1 MAYDFATIET
11 KWQDLW
17 EQQRVFNVT
26 EDPSR
31 PKFFNVQM
39 YPYPSGD
46 LHMGHLRNYT
56 YVDLLTRF
64 RRMRGENVLAPM
76 GWDSFGLAAENAAIQ
91 TGVHP
96 REFTER
102 QIVRMKAQLR
112 RLGAVYDWEREI
124 ASHTPEYYRWDQWLF
139 VQLFRQGLA
148 YKKMAPVNWCPKDQT
163 VLANEQV
170 VDGACWRC
178 GTMVEKRD
186 LEQWF
191 FKITDYAQRLL
202 DDLALLGEWPER
214 VRVMQEHWIGRSD
227 GVQFSMKVADSDL
240 SFEVFTTRPD
250 TVFGMTFAV
259 FAPEHPMVEELIIGS
274 EKEPQA
280 RAYIAATQRHSEIE
294 RMAEGDKSGVFTG
307 RYAVNPVNGRPVP
320 IYIADY
326 VLMGYGTGAIM
337 AVPGQDQRDWDFAER
352 YGLEIIRTVEPP
364 EGWAGKAYLGD
375 GPAINS
381 DFLDGLDMTEAK
393 KRITAW
399 FEEHG
404 IGTGTVQYRL
414 RDWLISR
421 QRYWGCPIPM
431 IICPTH
437 GLVPVPEEQLPVV
450 HPNVAD
456 YSPKGQSPLAS
467 VPEFV
472 NVECPI
478 CGGPARRE
486 TDTMDTFV
494 DSSWYYL
501 RYCDAHNSEQIFDP
515 KKVKYWMPVDQYV
528 GGVEHAVLHLL
539 YARFITKV
547 LHDMGLVDVDEPFAR
562 LFTQGMITLNG
573 KAMSKSKG
581 NVVTPDQYYEKF
593 GADAIRLF
601 ELFIGPSTDDAEWSD
616 NGVEGTFRFLERIWR
631 IGTGEVGLV
640 VDRNETDTDRE
651 VLAAAHRTVKKV
663 TEDIERFR
671 FNTSV
676 AALMTLAN
684 TLADYLRGSD
694 GARIKTFDS
703 AFRLLLLMLAPMS
716 PHITHELWEGR
727 GYGSMLATEP
737 WPSWDPELVRQAR
750 VTMVI
755 QVNGK
760 VRDRIEVPADIDAV
774 DAEQL
779 ALSSEKVA
787 RHLEGHTV
795 EKVVVRPPKLANVV
809 TTS

>member
-1 MAYDFATIET
+1 
-11 KWQDLW
+11 
-17 EQQRVFNVT
+17 
-26 EDPSR
+26 
-31 PKFFNVQM
+31 
-39 YPYPSGD
+39 
-46 LHMGHLRNYT
+46 
-56 YVDLLTRF
+56 
-64 RRMRGENVLAPM
+64 
-76 GWDSFGLAAENAAIQ
+76 
-91 TGVHP
+91 
-96 REFTER
+96 
-102 QIVRMKAQLR
+102 
-112 RLGAVYDWEREI
+112 
-124 ASHTPEYYRWDQWLF
+124 
-139 VQLFRQGLA
+139 
-148 YKKMAPVNWCPKDQT
+148 
-163 VLANEQV
+163 
-170 VDGACWRC
+170 
-178 GTMVEKRD
+178 
-186 LEQWF
+186 
-191 FKITDYAQRLL
+191 
-202 DDLALLGEWPER
+202 
-214 VRVMQEHWIGRSD
+214 
-227 GVQFSMKVADSDL
+227 
-240 SFEVFTTRPD
+240 
-250 TVFGMTFAV
+250 
-259 FAPEHPMVEELIIGS
+259 
-274 EKEPQA
+274 
-280 RAYIAATQRHSEIE
+280 
-294 RMAEGDKSGVFTG
+294 
-307 RYAVNPVNGRPVP
+307 
-320 IYIADY
+320 
-326 VLMGYGTGAIM
+326 
-337 AVPGQDQRDWDFAER
+337 
-352 YGLEIIRTVEPP
+352 
-364 EGWAGKAYLGD
+364 
-375 GPAINS
+375 
-381 DFLDGLDMTEAK
+381 
-393 KRITAW
+393 
-399 FEEHG
+399 
-404 IGTGTVQYRL
+404 
-414 RDWLISR
+414 
-421 QRYWGCPIPM
+421 M

-456 YSPKGQSPLAS
+456 YSSKGQSPLAS

-547 LHDMGLVDVDEPFAR
+547 LHDMGLVDVEEPFAR